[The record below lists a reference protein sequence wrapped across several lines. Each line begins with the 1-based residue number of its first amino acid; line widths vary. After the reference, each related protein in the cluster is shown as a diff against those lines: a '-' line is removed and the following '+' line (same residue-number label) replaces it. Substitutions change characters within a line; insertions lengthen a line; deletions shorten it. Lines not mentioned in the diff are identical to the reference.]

1 MTNVLRTAGMLA
13 EDEAEITLAHLPDD
27 FWLDCDDAPAAPTAT
42 PAASAGTREGTTLQS
57 HQAAVIDAVLAR
69 HGGNVSAAA
78 RGSVSPAIP
87 CTGTCAGID
96 AGGRPAPA
104 ASTFGYAWRVAAEP
118 PPASASAMTD
128 PEHLPLVRI
137 EPLGATFD
145 APDSLTLLE
154 AAAFAHV
161 SLPRSCRNGTCRS
174 CLCRIVSGSVRYTI
188 EWPGLSR
195 EEKADGY
202 TLPCV
207 AVATSDL
214 VLDVPDA
221 VMLD

>member
-1 MTNVLRTAGMLA
+1 MT
-13 EDEAEITLAHLPDD
+13 H
-27 FWLDCDDAPAAPTAT
+27 
-42 PAASAGTREGTTLQS
+42 
-57 HQAAVIDAVLAR
+57 
-69 HGGNVSAAA
+69 
-78 RGSVSPAIP
+78 
-87 CTGTCAGID
+87 
-96 AGGRPAPA
+96 
-104 ASTFGYAWRVAAEP
+104 
-118 PPASASAMTD
+118 

-154 AAAFAHV
+154 AAAFARV